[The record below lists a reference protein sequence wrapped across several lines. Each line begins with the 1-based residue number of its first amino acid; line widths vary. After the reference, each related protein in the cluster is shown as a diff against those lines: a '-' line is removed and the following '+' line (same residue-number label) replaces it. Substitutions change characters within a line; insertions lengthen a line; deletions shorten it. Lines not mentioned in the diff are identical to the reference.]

1 MDPSLEAANQCQNI
15 SAVGISTDETEPQ
28 QQTAPP
34 TYSEGSLS
42 MTAAAATTAATS
54 STTTSPKRGD
64 PSIAPLMGT
73 KLQSICHSISSSYT
87 LDAAVQDSLLSMA
100 DRFVD
105 KVVSDAT
112 KLAKHRGSKTLDVVD
127 VALALKKGYGI
138 EVEGL
143 GSPSAGGAGSKSKI
157 GGWVFGK
164 VERGEGKKKKQRLK

>member
-1 MDPSLEAANQCQNI
+1 M
-15 SAVGISTDETEPQ
+15 
-28 QQTAPP
+28 
-34 TYSEGSLS
+34 
-42 MTAAAATTAATS
+42 
-54 STTTSPKRGD
+54 
-64 PSIAPLMGT
+64 
-73 KLQSICHSISSSYT
+73 
-87 LDAAVQDSLLSMA
+87 DAAVQDSLLSMA

-143 GSPSAGGAGSKSKI
+143 GSPSAGGTASKSKI